1 MTTEG
6 SRVAGPGEEDLNTQ
20 IEGLDD
26 LQIEVVDD
34 TPEADKGRKPLA
46 KPVDEPTDEE
56 LEQHTEGVRKRIAEL
71 THARHDERRRRE
83 AVEREAAE
91 QARLTQAV
99 MAERDR
105 LAAMVSNGEQH
116 YIRMAQSSSAQAV
129 AAAKAKLKA
138 AQEAFDNDAIVEA
151 QAELTAAVFQEQQAR
166 SMRPQMAPQ
175 QNAGQPQKSVVQPQ
189 AQPAQ
194 QADEPDENALR
205 WQAKNQWF
213 GSDDFSEETAFA
225 LGVHQK
231 LVNSGMD
238 PRSDAYFERV
248 DARMRE
254 KFPEL
259 FAAGEASYGRS
270 TAQNRK
276 PPSVVAP
283 VTRANGP
290 RTVKLTQT
298 QVSLAKRLGIT
309 PEQYAAEVVRMEKER
324 ANG

>member
-1 MTTEG
+1 MATEG
-6 SRVAGPGEEDLNTQ
+6 QRVAGPGAEDLN
-20 IEGLDD
+20 DKVD
-26 LQIEVVDD
+26 PDSLQIEVVDD
-34 TPEADKGRKPLA
+34 TPEVDRGRKPLA
-46 KPVDEPTDEE
+46 KTVDEPTDEE
-56 LEQHTEGVRKRIAEL
+56 LEQHSEGVRKRISEL

-91 QARLTQAV
+91 QARLTQALI
-99 MAERDR
+99 AERDR
-105 LAAMVSNGEQH
+105 LAAMVSNGEKH
-116 YIRMAQSSSAQAV
+116 YIQMAQTSSSQAV
-129 AAAKAKLKA
+129 QAAKAKLKA
-138 AQEAFDNDAIVEA
+138 AQEAFDNDAIVDA
-151 QAELTAAVFQEQQAR
+151 QAELTAAVFQEQQAK
-166 SMRPQMAPQ
+166 SMRPQMQPQ

-189 AQPAQ
+189 PQPAP
-194 QADEPDENALR
+194 QADEPDEKSLR

-231 LVNSGMD
+231 LVNAGVD

-248 DARMRE
+248 DARMKE

-259 FAAGEASYGRS
+259 FSADDASDGRP

-298 QVSLAKRLGIT
+298 QVALAKRLGLT
-309 PEQYAAEVVRMEKER
+309 TEQYAAEVVRMEKEK